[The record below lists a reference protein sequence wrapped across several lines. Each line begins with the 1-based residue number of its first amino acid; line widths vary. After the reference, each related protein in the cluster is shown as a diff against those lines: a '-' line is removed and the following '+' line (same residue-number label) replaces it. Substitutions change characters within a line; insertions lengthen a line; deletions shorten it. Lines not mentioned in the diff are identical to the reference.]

1 LKFKKN
7 SVKRQMRHIHPGE
20 ILREEVIYA
29 NELTVTDAAKML
41 GISRQSL
48 NKIIHEKSDITPEMS
63 FRIAKVFGGTADIWA
78 NLQTKFNLHLAAEK
92 TKELDL
98 KPYDFKHSA

>member
-1 LKFKKN
+1 M
-7 SVKRQMRHIHPGE
+7 KRQMRNIHPGE

-29 NELTVTDAAKML
+29 NGLTVTKTAKML

-48 NKIIHEKSDITPEMS
+48 NNIIHEKSDITPEMS

-78 NLQTKFNLHLAAEK
+78 NLQTKFNLHLAFEK
-92 TKELDL
+92 TKKLEL
-98 KPYDFKHSA
+98 KPFHYQHSA

>member
-1 LKFKKN
+1 
-7 SVKRQMRHIHPGE
+7 MRHIHPGE
-20 ILREEVIYA
+20 ILREDVIYA
-29 NELTVTDAAKML
+29 NELTVTEAAKML

-63 FRIAKVFGGTADIWA
+63 FRISKVFGGTPDIWA

-92 TKELDL
+92 TRELNL
-98 KPYDFKHSA
+98 KPYDYKHSA